1 MNIKKFFAILILFVM
16 PICLLSGCTSNIA
29 SRVENTEATSTVVPT
44 KVPATVGTFVIINS
58 KQFGSTEIDQYI
70 VYDPETM
77 VMYTILHDS
86 GNEEAGLAITP
97 MYTQAGRPRI
107 YFP

>member
-1 MNIKKFFAILILFVM
+1 MNAKKFFVVLILLVM
-16 PICLLSGCTSNIA
+16 CVCLLSGCTSTI
-29 SRVENTEATSTVVPT
+29 SSGVENPEVTSTVVPT

-77 VMYTILHDS
+77 VMYTILHDR
-86 GNEEAGLAITP
+86 GTKEAGLAITP